1 MNPIKIIA
9 DLAAGFA
16 ALVRF
21 REKKQ
26 ELENSPAMLA
36 HAAAKRDAAK
46 REAATKAVATANLEE
61 IRRQAAE

>member
-1 MNPIKIIA
+1 MNPIKILA

-16 ALVRF
+16 ALFRF

-26 ELENSPAMLA
+26 ELENSPAMQA
-36 HAAAKRDAAK
+36 NAAAKRDAAT
-46 REAATKAVATANLEE
+46 REAATQAVAAADLEE